1 MTALVKVVYT
11 KLGRNT
17 SSTMLGKI
25 RWLGEDGRLF
35 SDEAGTDKCN
45 SGFTHHIA
53 GSTEYEDDCG
63 ARVALVQEPLTLDP
77 IKPAQPATTYADG
90 NPKAIQ
96 GAKKYS
102 LRLLPLPAAIVVNQA
117 LEDGVAKY
125 GAANWRET
133 GVAAS
138 VYIDACE
145 RHIKQWYDG
154 SQELALD
161 SMIHNLG
168 HAMACLAIIVDA
180 QHNGKLIDDRPM
192 PCKDTDSLL
201 LRKVTA

>member
-1 MTALVKVVYT
+1 MGRIEVVYT
-11 KLGRNT
+11 HAVVTGLVGET
-17 SSTMLGKI
+17 
-25 RWLGEDGRLF
+25 RWMDSEGYLYESETGGHWT
-35 SDEAGTDKCN
+35 G
-45 SGFTHHIA
+45 SGYRQLSE
-53 GSTEYEDDCG
+53 GSTLYKKLSGNATVE
-63 ARVALVQEPLTLDP
+63 VVQRPLTLDP

-161 SMIHNLG
+161 SLIHNLG

>member
-1 MTALVKVVYT
+1 MFATFSVCTAHNYRYV
-11 KLGRNT
+11 
-17 SSTMLGKI
+17 
-25 RWLGEDGRLF
+25 DGV
-35 SDEAGTDKCN
+35 GCPVCN
-45 SGFTHHIA
+45 KEHHRDVP
-53 GSTEYEDDCG
+53 T
-63 ARVALVQEPLTLDP
+63 PDP

-90 NPKAIQ
+90 NPKAVQ
-96 GAKKYS
+96 GAKKHT

-125 GAANWRET
+125 GAANWRLT

-138 VYIDACE
+138 VYIDAAK
-145 RHIKQWYDG
+145 RHIDQWYDG
-154 SQELALD
+154 GQELAID
-161 SMIHNLG
+161 SLIHNLG

-180 QHNGKLIDDRPM
+180 QHNDKLIDDRPT